1 MKSILSKIFIISFF
15 LIIGCTN
22 QSNIPSKINN
32 SVKTFYDGYLANDS
46 NMIKSVL
53 ETDYQSVGYPTKENI
68 RDVKSEINF
77 INNINNVHTDLSIEN
92 NSISTYALKNGYKVY
107 VTGIEKFKHN
117 ETGNSI
123 DLRFADIW
131 TLNKSG
137 KIKSRERFQD
147 VMDYWSDINYGITK
161 KIEVTFLVD
170 MSNTKVEKGLA
181 KEPSVY
187 VVSGSSTGPSG
198 IKMTK
203 EANGIW
209 SGKVMM
215 PPGKQEFKFRNGLH
229 KGWNTAGWADGETLK
244 KENKKFNKISIFMNV
259 FDCHVNRTPCA
270 GLVEEILYKPGKF
283 LNASLD
289 KASEDNERN
298 YYKIKDKHGND
309 IVVVQIAG
317 LVARRIVCE
326 TNKNQ
331 EVNQGDR
338 IGMIRYSSRADV
350 NYQNYEPLVKVGQ
363 TAISGETLLA
373 KN

>member
-68 RDVKSEINF
+68 RDLKSEINF

-92 NSISTYALKNGYKVY
+92 NSISTYASKNGYKVY
-107 VTGIEKFKHN
+107 VTGIENFKHN

-203 EANGIW
+203 GANGIW

-229 KGWNTAGWADGETLK
+229 KGWDIDGWEDGEKLK
-244 KENKKFNKISIFMNV
+244 KEK
-259 FDCHVNRTPCA
+259 C
-270 GLVEEILYKPGKF
+270 G
-283 LNASLD
+283 
-289 KASEDNERN
+289 
-298 YYKIKDKHGND
+298 
-309 IVVVQIAG
+309 
-317 LVARRIVCE
+317 
-326 TNKNQ
+326 TNQ
-331 EVNQGDR
+331 WGDR
-338 IGMIRYSSRADV
+338 ELFVNITGNQTVGPYCFSSC
-350 NYQNYEPLVKVGQ
+350 EKC
-363 TAISGETLLA
+363 S
-373 KN
+373 

>member
-1 MKSILSKIFIISFF
+1 M
-15 LIIGCTN
+15 
-22 QSNIPSKINN
+22 
-32 SVKTFYDGYLANDS
+32 KTFYDGYLANDS

-68 RDVKSEINF
+68 RDLKSEINF

-92 NSISTYALKNGYKVY
+92 NSISTYASKNGYKVY

-170 MSNTKVEKGLA
+170 MSNTEVEIGSG

-187 VVSGSSTGPSG
+187 VVSGAHTGSSGV
-198 IKMTK
+198 KMTK
-203 EANGIW
+203 GTNDIW

-215 PPGKQEFKFRNGLH
+215 PPGEQVFKFRNGYH
-229 KGWNTAGWADGETLK
+229 KDWDTTGWEDGEKLK
-244 KENKKFNKISIFMNV
+244 KEECGFNQWG
-259 FDCHVNRTPCA
+259 DR
-270 GLVEEILYKPGKF
+270 E
-283 LNASLD
+283 
-289 KASEDNERN
+289 
-298 YYKIKDKHGND
+298 
-309 IVVVQIAG
+309 VVVNVLG
-317 LVARRIVCE
+317 
-326 TNKNQ
+326 NQ
-331 EVNQGDR
+331 VVGP
-338 IGMIRYSSRADV
+338 YCFSSCR
-350 NYQNYEPLVKVGQ
+350 EC
-363 TAISGETLLA
+363 S
-373 KN
+373 

>member
-15 LIIGCTN
+15 LIIGCTD

-32 SVKTFYDGYLANDS
+32 SVKAFYDGYLANDS

-53 ETDYQSVGYPTKENI
+53 ETDYQSVGYPAKENI
-68 RDVKSEINF
+68 RDLKSEVNF
-77 INNINNVHTDLSIEN
+77 INAINNVHTDLSIEK
-92 NSISTYALKNGYKVY
+92 NSISTYASKNGYKVY

-137 KIKSRERFQD
+137 KIISRERFQD

-170 MSNTKVEKGLA
+170 MSNTKVQKGLA
-181 KEPSVY
+181 EEPSVY

-203 EANGIW
+203 GANGIW

-215 PPGKQEFKFRNGLH
+215 PPGKQVFKFRNGLH
-229 KGWNTAGWADGETLK
+229 KDWDTDGWEDGEKLK
-244 KENKKFNKISIFMNV
+244 KEK
-259 FDCHVNRTPCA
+259 C
-270 GLVEEILYKPGKF
+270 G
-283 LNASLD
+283 
-289 KASEDNERN
+289 
-298 YYKIKDKHGND
+298 
-309 IVVVQIAG
+309 
-317 LVARRIVCE
+317 
-326 TNKNQ
+326 TNQ
-331 EVNQGDR
+331 WGDR
-338 IGMIRYSSRADV
+338 ELLVNITGNQMVGPYCFSSC
-350 NYQNYEPLVKVGQ
+350 EEC
-363 TAISGETLLA
+363 S
-373 KN
+373 

>member
-53 ETDYQSVGYPTKENI
+53 ETDYQSVGYPAKENI
-68 RDVKSEINF
+68 RDLKSEINF
-77 INNINNVHTDLSIEN
+77 INAISNVHTDLSIEK
-92 NSISTYALKNGYKVY
+92 NSISTYASKNGYRVY

-137 KIKSRERFQD
+137 KINSRERFQD

-170 MSNTKVEKGLA
+170 MSNTEVEKGLA

-203 EANGIW
+203 GANGIW

-215 PPGKQEFKFRNGLH
+215 PPGKQLFKFRNGLH
-229 KGWNTAGWADGETLK
+229 KAWDTDGWEDGEKLK
-244 KENKKFNKISIFMNV
+244 KEK
-259 FDCHVNRTPCA
+259 C
-270 GLVEEILYKPGKF
+270 G
-283 LNASLD
+283 
-289 KASEDNERN
+289 
-298 YYKIKDKHGND
+298 
-309 IVVVQIAG
+309 
-317 LVARRIVCE
+317 
-326 TNKNQ
+326 TNQ
-331 EVNQGDR
+331 WGDR
-338 IGMIRYSSRADV
+338 ELLVNITGNQMVGPYCFSSC
-350 NYQNYEPLVKVGQ
+350 EEC
-363 TAISGETLLA
+363 S
-373 KN
+373 